1 MTDTANSAVP
11 LEICG
16 LSVRYLR
23 RSELSLRDISFQVAP
38 GEILLVA
45 GASGSGKT
53 TLMRAINGLIPRTY
67 RAEVSG
73 SIKVFGSPVQ
83 KLSMAQL
90 SQQVGTLLQDPERQI
105 VASHVISEVAFGM
118 ENLALPRTEILQ
130 RIDEILEYLGISHLK
145 ERETFQL
152 SGGEK
157 QKVALAGVL
166 AMRPRILLLDE
177 PLASLD
183 PVSAQDALLQI
194 RRLADDGISIVLV
207 EHRVEDALSIHP
219 DHVLYLEDGA
229 CTYYGD
235 VSGLMQVVDYSRIKL
250 PAEVVLERAR
260 RDAPPQF
267 HPVERPRS
275 EKPLVCFE
283 NVSFRYRPDFPDVLK
298 NINFEIYS
306 GDIIGILGPNG
317 AGKTTLV
324 KHTLG
329 LLKPTNGRVLL
340 EGKDSREQSV
350 AEAAHTVGY
359 VFQSPSQMLFAPTV
373 KEELSFGPR
382 NLGHAPAV
390 IERDVAWALDTVH
403 LAHEV
408 NTPPLALSF
417 GQQKR
422 ISIASVL
429 AMRSR
434 ILMMD
439 EPTAGQDYWNYLAFM
454 DAILEMPGFDAVLF
468 ITHDVDLA
476 VIYANRILL
485 IDNGT
490 IAADGPPEEVMV
502 DEALLRRSRVLP
514 TSLLRLNLKH
524 LNRTGRF
531 MRAEALA
538 HFNAFSG

>member
-1 MTDTANSAVP
+1 MTELAGAPVP
-11 LEICG
+11 LEIKD

-23 RSELSLRDISFQVAP
+23 RTEPSLVNLSLRVLP

-73 SIKVFGSPVQ
+73 DIHVFGKPVQ
-83 KLSMAQL
+83 KLTMAQL

-105 VASHVISEVAFGM
+105 VSSHVISEVAFGM
-118 ENLALPRTEILQ
+118 ENLSLPRHEILA
-130 RIDEILEYLGISHLK
+130 RVDEILAYLGISHLRD
-145 ERETFQL
+145 RETFQL

-157 QKVALAGVL
+157 QKVAMAGVL
-166 AMRPRILLLDE
+166 SMRPRIILLDE

-183 PVSAQDALLQI
+183 PVSAQEALLLI

-207 EHRVEDALSIHP
+207 EHRVEDALTIQP
-219 DHVLYLEDGA
+219 DQVLYLEEGA
-229 CTYYGD
+229 PIYYGD
-235 VSGLMQVVDYSRIKL
+235 VAGLMQVVDYSRIKL
-250 PAEVVLERAR
+250 PADVVMERAR
-260 RDAPPQF
+260 HKPPPEI

-275 EKPLVCFE
+275 QTPLVRFE
-283 NVSFRYRPDFPDVLK
+283 NVSFRYRQEFPDVLQ
-298 NINFEIYS
+298 NVSFNIYS
-306 GDIIGILGPNG
+306 GDIIAILGPNG

-324 KHTLG
+324 KHALG
-329 LLKPTNGRVLL
+329 LLKPTTGRVLL
-340 EGKDSREQSV
+340 EDKDSREHSV

-373 KEELSFGPR
+373 IEELSFGPR
-382 NLGHAPAV
+382 NLGHAPEA
-390 IERDVAWALDTVH
+390 IERDIDWALNTVH
-403 LAHEV
+403 LAHERDS
-408 NTPPLALSF
+408 PPLALSF

-422 ISIASVL
+422 VSIASVL

-439 EPTAGQDYWNYLAFM
+439 EPTAGQDYWNYLSFM
-454 DAILEMPGFDAVLF
+454 DAILEMPGFDAILF

-485 IDNGT
+485 IDRGMVM
-490 IAADGPPEEVMV
+490 ADGPPEEVMA
-502 DEALLRRSRVLP
+502 DEARLRRSRVLS
-514 TSLLRLNLKH
+514 TSLLRLNLRCLH
-524 LNRTGRF
+524 HTRRF

-538 HFNAFSG
+538 HCYTPMG